1 MAKAVGNQAASS
13 NQSSGFDAQVKQA
26 SVFPKTYNQFEH
38 IIQTARLYVSGE
50 KISSG
55 DFFFFFLEDMRFPHF
70 NFCFAFFFFAKV

>member
-55 DFFFFFLEDMRFPHF
+55 DFFFFFPRGHEVPSF
-70 NFCFAFFFFAKV
+70 